1 MAKVGDLSTSNKMED
16 YELLANYIS
25 KGDQIPENLV
35 PLLLDVYQ
43 SNIEVS
49 KNEESSRIPKE
60 YELTY
65 ASKSRKEEII
75 SSTKAAP
82 LQKIRTFNNGKVSN
96 DEWENKLIL
105 GDNLKVLKSLTE
117 DPSVRGKIKL
127 IYIDPPFATKQDFKK
142 GQVKAYSDKVTGAK
156 FVEFLRARL
165 ILMRELLSDDGVIYV
180 HLDEKKSHYIKVI
193 LDEIFGEDKFQR
205 EIIWDISV
213 LSGFKTIAPNWIR
226 GHDTI
231 LYYSK
236 TNNFNFNK
244 LSTEHRQEYLDRFN
258 KIDEEG
264 RKYFD
269 GRGERKYLDDVIS
282 KGKSIGDVWGDIMS
296 FQQIPTS
303 KEKVGYPTQKPEALL
318 DRIIRASSNE
328 GDLVLDAFAGSG
340 TTIAVAEKLGRRW
353 IGIDCGK
360 LAMYTIQSRLLNLT
374 TEIGSKGKALKHKP
388 FAVYNAGLYDYKA
401 IEKMDFSA
409 YREFVLQIFQ
419 ARDKKHQIN
428 GVEVDGLIKTR
439 SVLLWRHKDKKNLT
453 INENY
458 LKSLHNALGGKGGS
472 IF

>member
-1 MAKVGDLSTSNKMED
+1 MVKGDNVSTSNKMED
-16 YELLANYIS
+16 YENLAKLIAKGEPVPDILL
-25 KGDQIPENLV
+25 

-43 SNIEVS
+43 SSAELQNNV
-49 KNEESSRIPKE
+49 NGVPIPKE
-60 YELTY
+60 YELIY
-65 ASKSRKEEII
+65 AEKVRKEEILTN
-75 SSTKAAP
+75 TKAAP
-82 LQKIRTFNNGKVSN
+82 LQKVRTFSSEKKFTDS
-96 DEWENKLIL
+96 WENRLIL
-105 GDNLKVLKSLTE
+105 GDNLKILRTLVD
-117 DPSVRGKIKL
+117 DPEVKGKVKL

-142 GQVKAYSDKVTGAK
+142 GLERAYTDKIVGAK

-165 ILMRELLSDDGVIYV
+165 ILMRELLSEDGVIYV
-180 HLDEKKSHYIKVI
+180 HLDEKKSHYIKVV

-213 LSGFKTIAPNWIR
+213 LSGFKTIAPNWVR

-236 TNNFNFNK
+236 TNNFKFNK

-258 KIDEEG
+258 KTDTDG

-269 GRGERKYLDDVIS
+269 GRGEKKYLEDVIS
-282 KGKSIGDVWGDIMS
+282 KGKRIGDVWGDIMS

-318 DRIIRASSNE
+318 DRIIRASSDE

-360 LAMYTIQSRLLNLT
+360 LAMYTVQSQSHALPQLAPHTFTLT
-374 TEIGSKGKALKHKP
+374 A
-388 FAVYNAGLYDYKA
+388 
-401 IEKMDFSA
+401 MC
-409 YREFVLQIFQ
+409 
-419 ARDKKHQIN
+419 
-428 GVEVDGLIKTR
+428 
-439 SVLLWRHKDKKNLT
+439 
-453 INENY
+453 
-458 LKSLHNALGGKGGS
+458 SLSPQGTMPG
-472 IF
+472 